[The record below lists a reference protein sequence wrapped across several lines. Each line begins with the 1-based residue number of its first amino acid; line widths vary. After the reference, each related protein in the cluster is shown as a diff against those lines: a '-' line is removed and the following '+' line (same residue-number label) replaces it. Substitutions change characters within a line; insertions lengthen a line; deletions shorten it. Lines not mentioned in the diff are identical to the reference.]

1 VVSAGEAAD
10 CNLVEQDVKLHAVQL
25 QPDINDDKNM
35 NNLTDGTD
43 DQALIAR
50 LIAGDEK
57 AFCALIKRYHHLM
70 LAIARAIVGDAFA
83 DDAVQDAWLAVHRNI
98 GKFEGRSSL
107 KTWIMT
113 IASNEAKGRLRREAR
128 KVSLDELD
136 GEAPGSYLDSNMFDE
151 NRHWV
156 SPIPV
161 WRSDAPDALIEEK
174 QLQECI
180 NKTLELLPPAQKA
193 AFILRELE
201 EQPFETICD
210 ILQVSSA
217 NVRVLLHRA
226 RLTLM
231 QMIDRYQETGS
242 CC

>member
-1 VVSAGEAAD
+1 MT
-10 CNLVEQDVKLHAVQL
+10 NTMNNR
-25 QPDINDDKNM
+25 PDIPDERDEQ
-35 NNLTDGTD
+35 TFI
-43 DQALIAR
+43 AL
-50 LIAGDEK
+50 LVSGDEK

-70 LAIARAIVGDAFA
+70 LAISRAIVGDTFA

-128 KVSLDELD
+128 KVSLEELD
-136 GEAPGSYLDSNMFDE
+136 GETPGSYLDSARFDE
-151 NRHWV
+151 TQHWT
-156 SPIPV
+156 SAIPV
-161 WRSDAPDALIEEK
+161 WRSDSPDSLIEEK

-201 EQPFETICD
+201 EQPFDTICE
-210 ILQVSSA
+210 ILQVSSS

>member
-1 VVSAGEAAD
+1 
-10 CNLVEQDVKLHAVQL
+10 
-25 QPDINDDKNM
+25 
-35 NNLTDGTD
+35 
-43 DQALIAR
+43 
-50 LIAGDEK
+50 
-57 AFCALIKRYHHLM
+57 
-70 LAIARAIVGDAFA
+70 
-83 DDAVQDAWLAVHRNI
+83 
-98 GKFEGRSSL
+98 
-107 KTWIMT
+107 
-113 IASNEAKGRLRREAR
+113 
-128 KVSLDELD
+128 
-136 GEAPGSYLDSNMFDE
+136 MFDE

-156 SPIPV
+156 SSIPV
-161 WRSDAPDALIEEK
+161 WRSDSPDALMEEK

-201 EQPFETICD
+201 EQPFETICEM
-210 ILQVSSA
+210 LQVSSA

>member
-1 VVSAGEAAD
+1 
-10 CNLVEQDVKLHAVQL
+10 
-25 QPDINDDKNM
+25 
-35 NNLTDGTD
+35 
-43 DQALIAR
+43 
-50 LIAGDEK
+50 
-57 AFCALIKRYHHLM
+57 
-70 LAIARAIVGDAFA
+70 
-83 DDAVQDAWLAVHRNI
+83 
-98 GKFEGRSSL
+98 
-107 KTWIMT
+107 MT

-136 GEAPGSYLDSNMFDE
+136 GENPGSYLDSNMFDE

-156 SPIPV
+156 SSIPV
-161 WRSDAPDALIEEK
+161 WRSDSPDALMEEK

-201 EQPFETICD
+201 EQPFETICEM
-210 ILQVSSA
+210 LQVSSA

>member
-1 VVSAGEAAD
+1 MHHSNNDNLAA
-10 CNLVEQDVKLHAVQL
+10 E
-25 QPDINDDKNM
+25 
-35 NNLTDGTD
+35 
-43 DQALIAR
+43 QALLSR
-50 LIAGDEK
+50 LVAGDEQ
-57 AFCALIKRYHHLM
+57 AFCQLIKQYHHLM

-98 GKFEGRSSL
+98 ARFEGRSSL

-113 IASNEAKGRLRREAR
+113 IASNEAKGRLRREVR

-136 GEAPGSYLDSNMFDE
+136 GETPGSYLDSNRFDDTQ
-151 NRHWV
+151 HW
-156 SPIPV
+156 SSAIPL
-161 WRSDAPDALIEEK
+161 WRSESPDALMEEK
-174 QLQECI
+174 QLQDCI

-201 EQPFETICD
+201 QQPFETICD
-210 ILQVSSA
+210 MLQVSQA